1 MALEPSEHDLRRSL
15 RRERFHAVVLAGGWE
30 IGPLRKVWGRGSA
43 VRTADKKT
51 KPLATRVQDLT
62 RDARLPPRPA
72 LPASRQKET
81 RAAQD
86 LTRAPRPPP
95 RPALPAARFS
105 LPAEPHPFG
114 TNGVAP
120 LGGVPSGVYP
130 IHIGQCGGK
139 PPADDVYTACRS
151 GDTLWLGQNV
161 DVRKSH
167 NVQWKFVIAHEIGH
181 LILAKFNASPN
192 RSAADA
198 YKAVVAEPICE
209 CEHILEL
216 DDKAH
221 CIQSKEY
228 LADAQAEGLA
238 HMIAANTWNP
248 LDENECKFVYYK
260 SVRTI
265 FTRTAPVL
273 IDCPPRMA
281 TLHVA
286 RPRDQKSK
294 WLETWC
300 LQPSRGVE
308 LDWMNWMHAVN
319 VAPVAQ
325 RSTVED
331 VAKIFARACGG
342 NCAFKEPTPE
352 ALIEAMKLE
361 YSDPNDL
368 RRPVFTAAINEY
380 GANH

>member
-1 MALEPSEHDLRRSL
+1 MRSADRCEEESARGWARYVPREHALT
-15 RRERFHAVVLAGGWE
+15 G
-30 IGPLRKVWGRGSA
+30 
-43 VRTADKKT
+43 
-51 KPLATRVQDLT
+51 
-62 RDARLPPRPA
+62 
-72 LPASRQKET
+72 
-81 RAAQD
+81 
-86 LTRAPRPPP
+86 
-95 RPALPAARFS
+95 
-105 LPAEPHPFG
+105 PFG

-120 LGGVPSGVYP
+120 LDGVPSGVYP

-139 PPADDVYTACRS
+139 PPADDLYTACRS

-192 RSAADA
+192 RTAAEA
-198 YKAVVAEPICE
+198 YKADVAESFCR
-209 CEHILEL
+209 CDHILEA
-216 DDKAH
+216 DDKDH
-221 CIQSKEY
+221 CIQSREY

-273 IDCPPRMA
+273 IDC
-281 TLHVA
+281 H
-286 RPRDQKSK
+286 QKSK

-300 LQPSRGVE
+300 LQPSSGVE

-342 NCAFKEPTPE
+342 NCAFKEPTPA
-352 ALIEAMKLE
+352 ALIEAMELE
-361 YSDPNDL
+361 YPNPADL
-368 RRPVFTAAINEY
+368 RRAVFETAINQY